1 MVGSGTELSTRAVAA
16 GAGRE
21 AGSVAPGGRLL
32 SLDVFRGLTIAS
44 MMLVNNSGSHAYAP
58 LHHAA
63 WNGWTFTDTVFP
75 FFLWIAGMA
84 MTFSFAK
91 RMESGADRG
100 RLVLHTLRRALFI
113 FALGLFL
120 NGFPSY
126 HLATLRIPGV
136 LQRIAVCYFLA
147 AIVFLYCSRRAQVGV
162 TVACLLGYWALMTL
176 VPVPGHGAGVLERE
190 GNLEQ
195 YIDSLFLS
203 GHMYP
208 ATKIYDPEGILST
221 IPAVATTL
229 FGILTGRLLRSAPTA
244 LEKLAWMFFSGNILL
259 FLGVFWDKVFPIN
272 KNLWTSS
279 FSVFMAGLALVTFAC
294 CYWLIDIKGWKQWCR
309 PFAIYGSNAIAVYV
323 LAGVV
328 SRLLGMLGW
337 RAPLYDA
344 AVNVF
349 GGPNGALVYAMGHV
363 LLLYMVAWAL
373 YQKRWFL
380 RV

>member
-1 MVGSGTELSTRAVAA
+1 
-16 GAGRE
+16 
-21 AGSVAPGGRLL
+21 
-32 SLDVFRGLTIAS
+32 
-44 MMLVNNSGSHAYAP
+44 
-58 LHHAA
+58 
-63 WNGWTFTDTVFP
+63 
-75 FFLWIAGMA
+75 
-84 MTFSFAK
+84 
-91 RMESGADRG
+91 
-100 RLVLHTLRRALFI
+100 
-113 FALGLFL
+113 
-120 NGFPSY
+120 
-126 HLATLRIPGV
+126 
-136 LQRIAVCYFLA
+136 
-147 AIVFLYCSRRAQVGV
+147 
-162 TVACLLGYWALMTL
+162 
-176 VPVPGHGAGVLERE
+176 
-190 GNLEQ
+190 
-195 YIDSLFLS
+195 
-203 GHMYP
+203 
-208 ATKIYDPEGILST
+208 
-221 IPAVATTL
+221 
-229 FGILTGRLLRSAPTA
+229 
-244 LEKLAWMFFSGNILL
+244 MFFSGNILL
-259 FLGVFWDKVFPIN
+259 FLGLFWDKVFPIN

>member
-1 MVGSGTELSTRAVAA
+1 M
-16 GAGRE
+16 
-21 AGSVAPGGRLL
+21 L

-44 MMLVNNSGSHAYAP
+44 MMLVNNSGSGSYAP

-91 RMESGADRG
+91 RVESGADRG
-100 RLVLHTLRRALFI
+100 KLALHTLRRALFI

-126 HLATLRIPGV
+126 HFATLRIPGV
-136 LQRIAVCYFLA
+136 LQRIAVCYLVA
-147 AIVFLYCSRRAQVGV
+147 AMVFLYCSRRAQVMV

-203 GHMYP
+203 GHMYG

-221 IPAVATTL
+221 IPAVATTMA
-229 FGILTGRLLRSAPTA
+229 GILTGHLLRSTLPA
-244 LEKLAWMFFSGNILL
+244 LEKLAWMFFSGNILI
-259 FLGVFWDKVFPIN
+259 FLGVLWDKAFPIN

-279 FSVFMAGLALVTFAC
+279 FAVLMAGLALVTFAC

-309 PFAIYGSNAIAVYV
+309 PLAIYGSNAIAVYV
-323 LAGVV
+323 VAGMV
-328 SRLLGMLGW
+328 SRLFSISGW
-337 RAPLYDA
+337 RTPLHEG
-344 AVNVF
+344 AVNLF
-349 GGPNGALVYAMGHV
+349 GGPNGSLVYAMGHV
-363 LLLYMVAWAL
+363 LLLYLLAWAL

-380 RV
+380 KV

>member
-1 MVGSGTELSTRAVAA
+1 
-16 GAGRE
+16 
-21 AGSVAPGGRLL
+21 
-32 SLDVFRGLTIAS
+32 

-126 HLATLRIPGV
+126 HLASLRIPGV

-244 LEKLAWMFFSGNILL
+244 LEKLAWMFFSGNVLL